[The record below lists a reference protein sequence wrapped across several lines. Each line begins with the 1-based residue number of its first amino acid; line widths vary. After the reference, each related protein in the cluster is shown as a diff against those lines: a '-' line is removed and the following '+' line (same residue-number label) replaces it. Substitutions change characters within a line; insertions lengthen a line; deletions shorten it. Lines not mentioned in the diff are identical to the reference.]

1 MAELPPAEEP
11 SANVPAAETVSYAG
25 SLEEI
30 LAQYLRDVDAGK
42 SPDPQS
48 LIAANTEYRRQLEEF
63 FADQQG
69 VDEMQASVRG
79 GQLQADAAP
88 APILPG
94 REILEPIV
102 PERYQLLG
110 EVGRGGMGIVYR
122 ARHKG
127 LDRPVAIKITL
138 PDSPPER
145 FLREA
150 QLLAKVKSPYV
161 VTVHDF

>member
-1 MAELPPAEEP
+1 
-11 SANVPAAETVSYAG
+11 
-25 SLEEI
+25 
-30 LAQYLRDVDAGK
+30 
-42 SPDPQS
+42 
-48 LIAANTEYRRQLEEF
+48 EEF

-102 PERYQLLG
+102 PERYELLG

-127 LDRPVAIKITL
+127 LDRPVDIKITL

-161 VTVHDF
+161 VTVHDFDVLPNGCPLLVMEWVEGTNLYYRIHAGSEAPTEEEVTRWMRHTCEGMLAAADQGII